1 MVSIT
6 KSQKLRPSVLDRLID
21 DRPDQNTEPE
31 KNRHQVLSELRESVR
46 RDLEELLNTRFRP
59 VSAPD
64 GLKEL
69 ENSLVNYGLP
79 DLHTINF
86 LSLEGKDEF
95 CRTVEDHIMQF
106 EPRFKSVRVVTLEDT
121 WTEDTSLNFRIEAVM
136 YAEPA
141 PEEVVFDSSLEP
153 ISAIV
158 SVQEAR

>member
-1 MVSIT
+1 MVAVSKT
-6 KSQKLRPSVLDRLID
+6 QKLRPSVLDRLID
-21 DRPDQNTEPE
+21 ERPDQHTEPG

-46 RDLEELLNTRFRP
+46 RDLEKLLNTRFRP
-59 VSAPD
+59 VSPTE

-86 LSLEGKDEF
+86 LSVEGKAEF
-95 CRTVEDHIMQF
+95 CRTVEDHIIQF
-106 EPRFKSVRVVTLEDT
+106 EPRFKSVRVITLEDT

-136 YAEPA
+136 YADPA

>member
-1 MVSIT
+1 MANIT
-6 KSQKLRPSVLDRLID
+6 KSQKLRPSILDRLID
-21 DRPDQNTEPE
+21 DRPDQTTEPE

-46 RDLEELLNTRFRP
+46 RDLEDLLNTRFRAI
-59 VSAPD
+59 SAPE
-64 GLKEL
+64 GLREL
-69 ENSLVNYGLP
+69 DTSLINYGLP

-106 EPRFKSVRVVTLEDT
+106 EPRFKSVRVITMEET
-121 WTEDTSLNFRIEAVM
+121 WSEDTSLNFRIEAVM

-158 SVQEAR
+158 NVQEAR

>member
-1 MVSIT
+1 MAIIT
-6 KSQKLRPSVLDRLID
+6 KSQKLRPSILDRLID
-21 DRPDQNTEPE
+21 DRPDQKTEPA
-31 KNRHQVLSELRESVR
+31 KNRHQILSELRESVR
-46 RDLEELLNTRFRP
+46 RDLEQLLNTRFRP
-59 VSAPD
+59 ISPAD

-86 LSLEGKDEF
+86 LSLEGKGEF

-106 EPRFKSVRVVTLEDT
+106 EPRFKSVRVITMEDT
-121 WTEDTSLNFRIEAVM
+121 WSEDTSLNFRIEAIM
-136 YAEPA
+136 YADPA

-158 SVQEAR
+158 SVQEGR